1 MEQIT
6 GKRILVTGVS
16 GWVGGPV
23 ARQLAAAGNDV
34 FGAARFKDPAARQ
47 PMLDTGVT
55 PVAIDLE
62 TGDFSEMPADLDLVL
77 HFAVSKSND
86 FVVALRTTG
95 EGSADLFDAAAAR
108 SDRLNAFFH
117 CSSTAVYQ
125 PNGHHPF
132 TETDPLGDSHRAMG
146 MTTYSTSKIAA
157 EVTVSQACRRLG
169 VPTVIAR
176 LNVPYGDTYGWMLFH
191 LMMMEHNIPIQI
203 HTDQPNSY
211 NPIHADDQV
220 ASLPYLLAQATTP
233 ATTINWCGPQVV
245 SIEEWCA
252 EYTSLTG
259 LTATFDPVGTA
270 IPSVICDTTKLDATG
285 FRATIDWRD
294 GIRRQLSTSR
304 PDLLR

>member
-108 SDRLNAFFH
+108 SDSP
-117 CSSTAVYQ
+117 SS
-125 PNGHHPF
+125 PR
-132 TETDPLGDSHRAMG
+132 RA
-146 MTTYSTSKIAA
+146 
-157 EVTVSQACRRLG
+157 
-169 VPTVIAR
+169 
-176 LNVPYGDTYGWMLFH
+176 
-191 LMMMEHNIPIQI
+191 
-203 HTDQPNSY
+203 
-211 NPIHADDQV
+211 
-220 ASLPYLLAQATTP
+220 
-233 ATTINWCGPQVV
+233 
-245 SIEEWCA
+245 
-252 EYTSLTG
+252 
-259 LTATFDPVGTA
+259 
-270 IPSVICDTTKLDATG
+270 
-285 FRATIDWRD
+285 
-294 GIRRQLSTSR
+294 
-304 PDLLR
+304 